1 MDTRMVTCNKCL
13 EDVHIDSTWCN
24 IQYNKRFYEC
34 KDKGL
39 CIELRQHNFKKP
51 QPQTQP
57 KLEIQPPCYHKL
69 EIQPPC
75 YHSTSK
81 SIIKRLSNFF
91 FPRYNEYSSVNKYD

>member
-1 MDTRMVTCNKCL
+1 MNTRIVTCNKCL
-13 EDVHIDSTWCN
+13 EIIDIDNAWCN

-51 QPQTQP
+51 QPQPQP
-57 KLEIQPPCYHKL
+57 SAPPIYLKLEIQPS
-69 EIQPPC
+69 C

-81 SIIKRLSNFF
+81 SIIKIISDFF

>member
-1 MDTRMVTCNKCL
+1 MDTRIVTCNKCL

-51 QPQTQP
+51 QPQQQP
-57 KLEIQPPCYHKL
+57 QPSAPPIYLKLEIQPS
-69 EIQPPC
+69 C

-81 SIIKRLSNFF
+81 SIIKIISDFF
-91 FPRYNEYSSVNKYD
+91 FPRYNEYSKVKYS